1 MARTVALAVCALA
14 ALALAACDRPPKPV
28 AQDAPKPARVATP
41 FDDALKARDRAKQV
55 QQQVDQQ
62 KAQTD
67 AAVDQ
72 QSQ

>member
-1 MARTVALAVCALA
+1 MVRTLALAALASA

-67 AAVDQ
+67 AAIDA

>member
-1 MARTVALAVCALA
+1 MTRTLALA
-14 ALALAACDRPPKPV
+14 ALASAAFALTACDRPPKPV

-67 AAVDQ
+67 AAIEQ